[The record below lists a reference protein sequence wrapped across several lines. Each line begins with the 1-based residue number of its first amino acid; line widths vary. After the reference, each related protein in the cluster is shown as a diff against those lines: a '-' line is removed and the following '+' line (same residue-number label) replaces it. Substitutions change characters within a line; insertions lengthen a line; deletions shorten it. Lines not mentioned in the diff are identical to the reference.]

1 MEYDVKKYESSEQ
14 VEKYVKKM
22 SENIGELEKKYENL
36 KTSISSDLKDIDQ
49 TNLISEQNKNIS
61 LLHKYMTILSEE
73 RYTYQKIKNVAST
86 IDGELNDYYRHH
98 WDKST
103 KLSETAITKYVQAHK
118 CYIAIN
124 NYLKLCENINN
135 HLENIVSIFKDR
147 NYAIK
152 NIIEVRKIEL
162 GI

>member
-1 MEYDVKKYESSEQ
+1 MEYDIKKYESSEQ
-14 VEKYVKKM
+14 VEKYTKKM
-22 SENIGELEKKYENL
+22 SANIEELEKKFEAL
-36 KTSISSDLKDIDQ
+36 KNSIGSDLKEIDQ

-61 LLHKYMTILSEE
+61 MLHKYMTILAEE
-73 RYTYQKIKNVAST
+73 KYTYQKIKNVAAV

-103 KLSETAITKYVQAHK
+103 KLTEVAITKYVQSHK

-124 NYLKLCENINN
+124 NYLKLSENINN
-135 HLENIVSIFKDR
+135 HLENVVSIFKDR

-162 GI
+162 GL